1 MEFNPLLSLQ
11 DTLKQA
17 QAEKAKISI
26 HLRSGEKLSGV
37 VGGVG
42 DHHVVLTRLT
52 GREFFDALVRID
64 DISAIEAQVR
74 TK

>member
-1 MEFNPLLSLQ
+1 MEFNPVLSLQ

-17 QAEKAKISI
+17 QAEKIKIAL

-37 VGGVG
+37 VGEVG

-52 GREFFDALVRID
+52 GHEFFDALVRID